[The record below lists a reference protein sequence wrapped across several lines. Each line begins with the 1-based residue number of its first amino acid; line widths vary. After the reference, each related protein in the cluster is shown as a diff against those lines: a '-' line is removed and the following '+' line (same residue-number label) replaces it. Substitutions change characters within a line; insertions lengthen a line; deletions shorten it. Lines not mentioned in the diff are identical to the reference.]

1 MKAKILGLLA
11 VGMLAGTGVA
21 NAALIDFEGY
31 ADGTNL
37 HGVNLGGVTLFGN
50 SGSVEVLANNRAGA
64 SFRSPVNA
72 VTDLGSFV
80 LRGVFDG
87 TVSYVSFWA
96 GDAGGDIDSWTLEA
110 LDAANN
116 SLGLVASGDWNGDP
130 YTQLS
135 ISAAGIASFVAR
147 FTGNAAG
154 IAWDDLEFTP
164 SRVPEPGSLALL
176 GLGLAGLGLSRRRKA

>member
-31 ADGTNL
+31 VDGTNL
-37 HGVNLGGVTLFGN
+37 HGVNLGGVTLFGGG
-50 SGSVEVLANNRAGA
+50 GSVEVFSNNRAGA
-64 SFRSPVNA
+64 FYRSPVNS
-72 VTDLGSFV
+72 VTDLSSFA

-96 GDAGGDIDSWTLEA
+96 GDAGNDIDSWTLEA

-116 SLGLVASGDWNGDP
+116 SLGLVASGNWNGNP

-135 ISAAGIASFVAR
+135 ISAAGIASFVVNSRGAV
-147 FTGNAAG
+147 
-154 IAWDDLEFTP
+154 AWDDLEFTP
-164 SRVPEPGSLALL
+164 SRVPEPASLALL
-176 GLGLAGLGLSRRRKA
+176 GLGLAGLGLSRRRKM